1 MFVKV
6 GQEKKNQ
13 SLDMLKSEKEHV
25 KELSDSLWSY
35 IDDYGCSNGVPLD
48 LETSQDYQDKF
59 AHTSRK
65 SWSIPLFLDTHVD
78 LGDMH
83 GTPNVL
89 AKDMH
94 V

>member
-1 MFVKV
+1 
-6 GQEKKNQ
+6 
-13 SLDMLKSEKEHV
+13 MLKSEMEHV